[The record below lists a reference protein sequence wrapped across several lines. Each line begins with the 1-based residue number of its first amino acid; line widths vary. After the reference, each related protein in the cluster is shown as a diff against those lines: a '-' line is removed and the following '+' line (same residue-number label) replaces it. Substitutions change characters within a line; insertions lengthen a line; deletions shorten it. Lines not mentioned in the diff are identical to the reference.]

1 MPVHG
6 MANGPEFDVNGWC
19 RPGIT
24 WMLIL
29 LAMSAV
35 TAARAAPPAPDP
47 GGAPRIGLVLSGG
60 GARGAAHVGV
70 LKVLD
75 ELRIPVHFVSGTSMG
90 SVVGG
95 LYAAGMTPEELEK
108 ELVTVDWEWAFSDR
122 PDRPTRYFRKKEDD
136 IFSLNP
142 IRIHFAGGAP
152 KLPMGL
158 IPAQRLTNLL
168 KTYELRLDTATDF
181 DELPIPFRSV
191 AADLA
196 TGEPV
201 VISRGSLATAMRAS
215 MSLPGVFPPVE
226 LEGRTLIDGG
236 VAWNLP
242 LQPAV
247 DAGVDIIIAVDIST
261 PFEYWPE
268 AKSYLE
274 VIRRLGDY
282 LTRGSVTREVERS
295 LRSQD
300 ILIKPELGDMDAMSF
315 DLVAEAILIGEASAR
330 EAASALQAYALD
342 EESWRQWKQHHDQG
356 PPPTVQVRDVLIRN
370 NSSVRDEILS
380 SHIHIDRGQ
389 PVDRDR
395 LIDDV
400 AELYDLDLFEP
411 IAVSALRDGDQMDL
425 QFDVDGTRSGR
436 SIMSP
441 ALSLMDDFVGGESFN
456 FRLRYQRLAINRWA
470 GELRVDIGVG
480 EPSGLIA
487 ELHQPVDSDLRYFVA
502 PRVGLT
508 RRDYPQTVDGR
519 TVGQIEIREG
529 AGGLDLG
536 RNLGHWGQLR
546 VGIERAVVDS
556 HVVIGEQVADP
567 ANSDVSRGKLELR
580 VDTLDSATWPSS
592 GALVRVAVGGSSKIL
607 GGETETSRLL
617 ASAEQAVSFH
627 HTTLLAGIE
636 WSQDLGH
643 SGVDQGVFL
652 GGPFRLSG
660 LRARELFEDQGVL
673 LRLRTYRNMSGGRIN
688 FIPAGWYL
696 GLSAEAGQVF
706 DEREDIDLGQLLLA
720 GSLFAGLDTPIGPFL
735 LGYGLSE
742 GGHNRAF
749 FSLGY
754 GLW

>member
-1 MPVHG
+1 
-6 MANGPEFDVNGWC
+6 MAA
-19 RPGIT
+19 
-24 WMLIL
+24 MLIL
-29 LAMSAV
+29 VMMSAV
-35 TAARAAPPAPDP
+35 TAARAAPPAPSP
-47 GGAPRIGLVLSGG
+47 GSAPRIGLVLSGG

-95 LYAAGMTPEELEK
+95 LYAAGMTPEEIEK

-168 KTYELRLDTATDF
+168 KTYELRLDTAADF
-181 DELPIPFRSV
+181 DDLPIPFRAV

-201 VISRGSLATAMRAS
+201 VLSRGSLATAMRAS

-242 LQPAV
+242 LQPAI
-247 DAGVDIIIAVDIST
+247 DSGVDIIIAVDIST
-261 PFEYWPE
+261 PFEYLPE

-274 VIRRLGDY
+274 VVRRLGDY
-282 LTRGSVTREVERS
+282 LTRDSVTREVERS

-300 ILIKPELGDMDAMSF
+300 ILITPELRDMDAMSF
-315 DLVAEAILIGEASAR
+315 DLVAEAILIGEAGAR
-330 EAASALQAYALD
+330 KAAAALQAYSLD
-342 EESWRQWKQHHDQG
+342 EEAWRQWKHQHDQG
-356 PPPTVQVRDVLIRN
+356 PPPTVQVRDVVIRN
-370 NSSVRDEILS
+370 NSSVSDEILS
-380 SHIHIDRGQ
+380 SHLHIDRGK

-395 LIDDV
+395 LTKDV

-411 IAVSALRDGDQMDL
+411 IAVNAVRDGDQLDL

-436 SIMSP
+436 SILSP
-441 ALSLMDDFVGGESFN
+441 ALSFVDDLLGGETFN

-470 GELRVDIGVG
+470 GELRVDLGVG
-480 EPSGLIA
+480 EPSGLTA
-487 ELHQPVDSDLRYFVA
+487 ELYQPVDSHLRYFVA
-502 PRVGLT
+502 PQVGLT
-508 RRDYPQTVDGR
+508 QRNFPQTVDGK
-519 TVGQIEIREG
+519 TVGQIEIRE
-529 AGGLDLG
+529 AVGGLDLG
-536 RNLGHWGQLR
+536 RNLGNWGQLR
-546 VGIERAVVDS
+546 VGVERAVVDS
-556 HVVIGEQVADP
+556 HLVVGEQEVNP
-567 ANSDVSRGKLELR
+567 ASVDVSRGKLELR
-580 VDTLDSATWPSS
+580 IDTLDSATWPSS
-592 GALVRVAVGGSSKIL
+592 GARVRAAVGGSATIL

-617 ASAEQAVSFH
+617 VSAEQAVSFH
-627 HTTLLAGIE
+627 HSTLLAGVE
-636 WSQDLGH
+636 WSQHLGR
-643 SGVDQGVFL
+643 SGADRGVFL

-660 LRARELFEDQGVL
+660 LKARELYEDQGVL

-688 FIPAGWYL
+688 FLPAGWYL

-706 DEREDIDLGQLLLA
+706 DGHDDIDLGELLLA
-720 GSLFAGLDTPIGPFL
+720 GSLFAGLDTPIGPFV

-742 GGHNRAF
+742 GGHTRAY